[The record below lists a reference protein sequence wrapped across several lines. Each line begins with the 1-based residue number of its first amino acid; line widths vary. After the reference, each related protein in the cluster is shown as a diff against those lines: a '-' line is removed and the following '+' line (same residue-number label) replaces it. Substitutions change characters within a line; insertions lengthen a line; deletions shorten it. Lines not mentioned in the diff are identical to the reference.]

1 MPRFLDTTTGCFIWN
16 TDLHDDRYAILSH
29 TWRPADE
36 GGEQSYGEVCKIQAT
51 VAEQLRTHAQPEQPP
66 ENARALKIL
75 KNMTTIIGR
84 MSTLPKIDLS
94 DIVAGIFEHPFS
106 RAHFLSHSNF
116 REIMKQICEDEE
128 TVSSFITLADPEACA
143 KIKRA
148 YKDPEVRTRLFTSF
162 NLFEKI
168 KDICDDVA
176 AHSPILSHPDL
187 SDKIVRACEVARQAG
202 YRLIWIDSCCINKSS
217 SAELSEAINSMY
229 DWYSKADVC
238 YAYLADVS
246 EFDDISEG
254 RDSEFWQSKW
264 HTRGWTLQEL
274 IAPKRVVFLSDT
286 WDFIGTKMSMASTLK
301 EVTGVDVAVL
311 TGSAPLDSVSVA
323 RRMLWASKRETTRI
337 EDKAYCLLG
346 VFSVHLSPIYGEG
359 SNAFLRLQEEIAKT
373 VPDQTLFA
381 WGPRCTLYADHATC
395 DEGFRLSELPGLLAP
410 KPDDFSSAYGQNATP
425 LSAAE
430 FAQRLGWREEE
441 VPPLHT
447 VFTPQ
452 GILVKLVC
460 LDLSIPLPQIVPETC
475 STPYP
480 LTSLCSD
487 CTREGVA
494 HTLGLLRCGPD
505 WDAGAVFALPLCRMV
520 GSGDLPKAYEEQG
533 LLVTTHIPC
542 NKPSGHTPLRCV
554 IVSQDFFSAVTNIHS
569 PPVLRDVFVRRHPLP
584 SRSWSGW
591 PPYFPFS
598 GNSPLCVAPWCA
610 DELRAQGYHLSSAL
624 GNLKFSEPKG
634 STVYV
639 TGTVKLVSDFDHEGG
654 QTGREEIT
662 IDISL
667 KGKRFPMF
675 EPERTARY
683 SIKHAFHVPV
693 ARPELEQEASHAE
706 DAPRDSSPRQC
717 AVFESPCADG
727 GSSIRAPEWVVF
739 PVSGSGS
746 TQAHAEFVLHAD
758 LHAFHTPLNVKCL
771 HIKLVPEYDSEDLD
785 VNMFKVYLEISQP
798 HPYEGK
804 AVPTD
809 ADSLNDIVINVETLE
824 RLMDPPSDNGPTS
837 ATLGSSTQLKS
848 KNDIVHTTS
857 TIPTRL
863 CEATDQSISN
873 PDGGADESLGQR
885 LEALE
890 RGLQDLQAQLRT
902 PPTALECS
910 AHDGASQTSVPG
922 FSDI

>member
-1 MPRFLDTTTGCFIWN
+1 MPRFLDTTTGCFIWK
-16 TDLHDDRYAILSH
+16 TDLHDDRYAILSD

-36 GGEQSYGEVCKIQAT
+36 GGEQSYGEVCKVQTT

-66 ENARALKIL
+66 EN
-75 KNMTTIIGR
+75 
-84 MSTLPKIDLS
+84 
-94 DIVAGIFEHPFS
+94 
-106 RAHFLSHSNF
+106 
-116 REIMKQICEDEE
+116 
-128 TVSSFITLADPEACA
+128 
-143 KIKRA
+143 
-148 YKDPEVRTRLFTSF
+148 
-162 NLFEKI
+162 KI
-168 KDICDDVA
+168 KDICDYVA

-187 SDKIVRACEVARQAG
+187 SDKVVRACEVARQAG
-202 YRLIWIDSCCINKSS
+202 YRLIWIDSCCIDKSS

-229 DWYSKADVC
+229 EWYSKADVC

-286 WDFIGTKMSMASTLK
+286 WDCIGTKMSMASTLK

-311 TGSAPLDSVSVA
+311 TGRAPLDSVSVA

-346 VFSVHLSPIYGEG
+346 IFSVHLSSIYGEG
-359 SNAFLRLQEEIAKT
+359 PNAFLRLQEEIAKT

-395 DEGFRLSELPGLLAP
+395 DEDFRLSELPGLLAP
-410 KPDDFSSAYGQNATP
+410 EPGEFSSAYGRNATP

-430 FAQRLGWREEE
+430 FAQRLGWNEEE

-460 LDLSIPLPQIVPETC
+460 LDLSIPLPQIVPETR

-480 LTSLCSD
+480 FTSLCSD

-505 WDAGAVFALPLCRMV
+505 WDTGAVFALPLCRTA

-542 NKPSGHTPLRCV
+542 DKPSGHTPLRCV
-554 IVSQDFFSAVTNIHS
+554 IVSQDFLRSATTIHS

-598 GNSPLCVAPWCA
+598 GNPPLCVAPWCA

-634 STVYV
+634 PTVYV
-639 TGTVKLVSDFDHEGG
+639 TGTVRLVSDFEHVGG

-662 IDISL
+662 INISL
-667 KGKRFPMF
+667 TGKRLPIP
-675 EPERTARY
+675 ERERTARY
-683 SIKHAFHVPV
+683 TIKHTFHVPI
-693 ARPELEQEASHAE
+693 AKPELELETLCAE
-706 DAPRDSSPRQC
+706 DTPHGGSPRQC
-717 AVFESPCADG
+717 VVFESPCADG
-727 GSSIRAPEWVVF
+727 GSSTHAPDWVVF
-739 PVSGSGS
+739 PVSGTGY

-771 HIKLVPEYDSEDLD
+771 HVKLVPEYDAEDLD
-785 VNMFKVYLEISQP
+785 VNMFKVYPEISQP
-798 HPYEGK
+798 YPYWGK
-804 AVPTD
+804 PEPIDTD
-809 ADSLNDIVINVETLE
+809 TPDDVGTNIETLE
-824 RLMDPPSDNGPTS
+824 RLIDSP
-837 ATLGSSTQLKS
+837 
-848 KNDIVHTTS
+848 
-857 TIPTRL
+857 
-863 CEATDQSISN
+863 
-873 PDGGADESLGQR
+873 PDGGPASLTQNSSTRRLESENNVLHMADRGLTGAHEGIDQPIGKPNGGTDESLGRR

-890 RGLQDLQAQLRT
+890 REIQDLRAQLRPLPADPEHNKLDVDVQGT
-902 PPTALECS
+902 KLPS
-910 AHDGASQTSVPG
+910 AIPQDADGAQGVCDNVERHIRPVGQPLENVLLVERPSASASNDNVDRETTPARFRFLRYRLG
-922 FSDI
+922 TFFKRTENK